1 MYNVSGMTDKN
12 KDVLNKDLLDL
23 AVNSSNPFLQGL
35 FPDRPDPDS
44 KKRPPTQGDKI
55 KVSDVATNY
64 ESSRLVAD
72 TIY

>member
-23 AVNSSNPFLQGL
+23 VVGSANPFLQGL

-55 KVSDVATNY
+55 KVRAFSYRYCRYDETDIL
-64 ESSRLVAD
+64 R
-72 TIY
+72 